1 MTIKIMEIESY
12 YNQLNEKALTGFKQ
26 LNKTDRVAHKRWEV
40 PAGSWEVNVVRGK
53 ILEKAATSRIILNT
67 KNPLTGEDTSF
78 NVFQVK
84 IYPANPKIPIMLFNM
99 ENRVAKDDIFA
110 GFLDVAPVAARKEDL
125 KFLQTKIKKV
135 TEKHKQKYET
145 LRAKLKDLYWMDSW
159 DKALNAEI
167 GIRLELGSDQAALV
181 KEAGLTWVESYF
193 EIVEKRKREQ
203 FTEKQSALMYAVRAR
218 IMEYYLLKDLSVK
231 VAQKLGVPLAALV
244 YGAFCTYY
252 QILII
257 RPRSLLACSYVSFAI
272 NVTICIFRI

>member
-1 MTIKIMEIESY
+1 MEIKSFY
-12 YNQLNEKALTGFKQ
+12 KQ
-26 LNKTDRVAHKRWEV
+26 LNQTALECFKRLNQTSQTEHKKWAV

-67 KNPLTGEDTSF
+67 KNPLTGEDTHF
-78 NVFQVK
+78 HVFQVK

-125 KFLQTKIKKV
+125 VFMQSKV
-135 TEKHKQKYET
+135 RKVIEKHKHNYET
-145 LRAKLKDLYWMDSW
+145 LRAKLKDLYRMDSW

-181 KEAGLTWVESYF
+181 KEAGLTWLESYL

-203 FTEKQSALMYAVRAR
+203 FNEKQNTLMNTARAH
-218 IMEYYLLKDLSVK
+218 IMEYYLLKDISVK
-231 VAQKLGVPLAALV
+231 VAQKLGVPLAALSM
-244 YGAFCTYY
+244 AHFAP
-252 QILII
+252 II
-257 RPRSLLACSYVSFAI
+257 RY
-272 NVTICIFRI
+272 

>member
-1 MTIKIMEIESY
+1 MEIEKY
-12 YNQLNEKALTGFKQ
+12 YSQLSAIALEDFKR
-26 LNKTDRVAHKRWEV
+26 LNKTTRVEHKRWQV
-40 PAGSWEVNVVRGK
+40 PAGSWEVNVVRGR
-53 ILEKAATSRIILNT
+53 ILEKASTSRIILNT
-67 KNPLTGEDTSF
+67 NNPLTGEDTTF
-78 NVFQVK
+78 NVFQIKV
-84 IYPANPKIPIMLFNM
+84 YPANLKIPIMLFNM

-110 GFLDVAPVAARKEDL
+110 GFLDVAPVTARKQDL

-193 EIVEKRKREQ
+193 EIVEKRKQEQ
-203 FTEKQSALMYAVRAR
+203 FTVKQSTLMYAVRAR

-231 VAQKLGVPLAALV
+231 VAQKLGVPLAALSM
-244 YGAFCTYY
+244 AHFAPT
-252 QILII
+252 I
-257 RPRSLLACSYVSFAI
+257 RY
-272 NVTICIFRI
+272 

>member
-1 MTIKIMEIESY
+1 MKKFY
-12 YNQLNEKALTGFKQ
+12 DQLNATVLESFKR
-26 LNKTDRVAHKRWEV
+26 LNKTRQIEHKKWTV

-125 KFLQTKIKKV
+125 KFMQSKV
-135 TEKHKQKYET
+135 RKVIEKHQQNYET
-145 LRAKLKDLYWMDSW
+145 LRAKLKDLYRMDSW

-181 KEAGLTWVESYF
+181 REAGLTWVESYL

-203 FTEKQSALMYAVRAR
+203 FNEKQNALMNTARAR

-231 VAQKLGVPLAALV
+231 VAQKLGVPLEALSM
-244 YGAFCTYY
+244 AHFAPT
-252 QILII
+252 I
-257 RPRSLLACSYVSFAI
+257 RY
-272 NVTICIFRI
+272 

>member
-1 MTIKIMEIESY
+1 MEIEKY
-12 YNQLNEKALTGFKQ
+12 YSQLRAVALEGFKR
-26 LNKTDRVAHKRWEV
+26 LNKTDRVEHKRWEV

-53 ILEKAATSRIILNT
+53 ILEKAATSRIILNA
-67 KNPLTGEDTSF
+67 KNPLTGEETRF

-135 TEKHKQKYET
+135 TGKHKQNYET
-145 LRAKLKDLYWMDSW
+145 LRAKLKDLYRMDSW
-159 DKALNAEI
+159 DNALNAEI

-181 KEAGLTWVESYF
+181 KEAGLTWVEAFF
-193 EIVEKRKREQ
+193 EIVERRKREQ
-203 FTEKQSALMYAVRAR
+203 FNEKQNALMYAVRAR

-231 VAQKLGVPLAALV
+231 VAQKLGVPLKALSM
-244 YGAFCTYY
+244 AHFAPT
-252 QILII
+252 I
-257 RPRSLLACSYVSFAI
+257 RY
-272 NVTICIFRI
+272 

>member
-1 MTIKIMEIESY
+1 MEIESY

-26 LNKTDRVAHKRWEV
+26 LNKTDRVAHQRWEV
-40 PAGSWEVNVVRGK
+40 PAGSWEVNGVRGK

-67 KNPLTGEDTSF
+67 KNPLTGEDTTF

-110 GFLDVAPVAARKEDL
+110 GFLDVAPVTARKEDL
-125 KFLQTKIKKV
+125 KFLQTKIEKV
-135 TEKHKQKYET
+135 TEKHKQKHET

-193 EIVEKRKREQ
+193 EIVEKRKQEQ
-203 FTEKQSALMYAVRAR
+203 FTVKQSTLMYAVRAR

-231 VAQKLGVPLAALV
+231 VAQKLGVPLAALSM
-244 YGAFCTYY
+244 AHFAPT
-252 QILII
+252 I
-257 RPRSLLACSYVSFAI
+257 RY
-272 NVTICIFRI
+272 

>member
-1 MTIKIMEIESY
+1 MTIKIMEIEKY
-12 YNQLNEKALTGFKQ
+12 YSQLSSLTLEGFKR
-26 LNKTDRVAHKRWEV
+26 LNKTDRVEHKKWTV

-53 ILEKAATSRIILNT
+53 ILEKAATCRIILNT
-67 KNPLTGEDTSF
+67 KNPLTGEDTCF

-84 IYPANPKIPIMLFNM
+84 VYPANPKIPIMLFNM

-135 TEKHKQKYET
+135 TEKHKQNYET
-145 LRAKLKDLYWMDSW
+145 LRAKLKDLYRMDSW

-167 GIRLELGSDQAALV
+167 GIRLELGNDQTTLV

-203 FTEKQSALMYAVRAR
+203 FNEKQNALMNDARAR

-231 VAQKLGVPLAALV
+231 VSQKLGVPLAALSMAHFAPV
-244 YGAFCTYY
+244 
-252 QILII
+252 I
-257 RPRSLLACSYVSFAI
+257 RY
-272 NVTICIFRI
+272 

>member
-1 MTIKIMEIESY
+1 MTIKNMEIESY

-26 LNKTDRVAHKRWEV
+26 LNKTDRVEYKCWTV

-99 ENRVAKDDIFA
+99 ENRVAQDDIFA

-125 KFLQTKIKKV
+125 RFMQSKV
-135 TEKHKQKYET
+135 RKVIEKHKQDYEA
-145 LRAKLKDLYWMDSW
+145 LRVKLKDLYWMDSW

-167 GIRLELGSDQAALV
+167 GIRLELGSDQGALV
-181 KEAGLTWVESYF
+181 KEAGLTWVEAYF
-193 EIVEKRKREQ
+193 QIVEKRKREQ
-203 FTEKQSALMYAVRAR
+203 FNEKQNALMNAVWVR

-231 VAQKLGVPLAALV
+231 VAQKLGVPLAALSM
-244 YGAFCTYY
+244 AHFAPT
-252 QILII
+252 I
-257 RPRSLLACSYVSFAI
+257 RY
-272 NVTICIFRI
+272 

>member
-26 LNKTDRVAHKRWEV
+26 LNKTDRVEHKRWEV

-53 ILEKAATSRIILNT
+53 ILEKASTSRIILNT
-67 KNPLTGEDTSF
+67 QNPLIGEDTTL

-110 GFLDVAPVAARKEDL
+110 GFLDVAPVAARREDL

-135 TEKHKQKYET
+135 TEKHKQNYET
-145 LRAKLKDLYWMDSW
+145 LRAKLQDLYRMDSW

-167 GIRLELGSDQAALV
+167 GIRLELGSDQGALV
-181 KEAGLTWVESYF
+181 KEAGLTWVEAYF
-193 EIVEKRKREQ
+193 QIVEKRKREQ
-203 FTEKQSALMYAVRAR
+203 FNEKQNALMYAVRAR
-218 IMEYYLLKDLSVK
+218 IMEFYLLKDLSVK
-231 VAQKLGVPLAALV
+231 VAQKLGVPLEALSM
-244 YGAFCTYY
+244 AHFAPA
-252 QILII
+252 I
-257 RPRSLLACSYVSFAI
+257 RY
-272 NVTICIFRI
+272 

>member
-1 MTIKIMEIESY
+1 MEIKSFY
-12 YNQLNEKALTGFKQ
+12 KQ
-26 LNKTDRVAHKRWEV
+26 LNQIALEGFKRLNQTSQTEHKKWTV

-67 KNPLTGEDTSF
+67 KNPLTGEDTTF

-135 TEKHKQKYET
+135 TEKHKQNYEA

-159 DKALNAEI
+159 GKALNAEI
-167 GIRLELGSDQAALV
+167 GIRLELGSDQSALV

-203 FTEKQSALMYAVRAR
+203 FNEKQNALMNTVRAR

-231 VAQKLGVPLAALV
+231 VSQKLGVPLAALSM
-244 YGAFCTYY
+244 AHFAPT
-252 QILII
+252 I
-257 RPRSLLACSYVSFAI
+257 RY
-272 NVTICIFRI
+272 

>member
-26 LNKTDRVAHKRWEV
+26 LNKTDRVEHKRWEV

-53 ILEKAATSRIILNT
+53 ILEKAATSGIILNT
-67 KNPLTGEDTSF
+67 KNPLTGEDTCF

-125 KFLQTKIKKV
+125 KFMQNRVKKV
-135 TEKHKQKYET
+135 TEKYKQNYEA

-167 GIRLELGSDQAALV
+167 GIRLELESDQAALV
-181 KEAGLTWVESYF
+181 KEAGLTWLESYL

-203 FTEKQSALMYAVRAR
+203 FNEKQTVLMNTARAR
-218 IMEYYLLKDLSVK
+218 IMEYYLLKDISVK
-231 VAQKLGVPLAALV
+231 VAQKLGVPLAALSMAHFAPV
-244 YGAFCTYY
+244 
-252 QILII
+252 I
-257 RPRSLLACSYVSFAI
+257 RY
-272 NVTICIFRI
+272 